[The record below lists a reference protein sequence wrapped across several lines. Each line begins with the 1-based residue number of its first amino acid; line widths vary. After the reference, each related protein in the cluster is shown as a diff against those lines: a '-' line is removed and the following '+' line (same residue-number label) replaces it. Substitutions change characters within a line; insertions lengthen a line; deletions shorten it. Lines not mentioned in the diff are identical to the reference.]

1 MSEAAVEAD
10 TMFADIDGV
19 RTYIESRGSGRAVL
33 FAHDRF
39 GTHDTWRHQ
48 VGPLARRL
56 RTISYDARDMGRT
69 ARSVAPYGVD
79 DLADDAVAVLD
90 HLAVDSAVLVGLS
103 MGGGVAQTCA
113 LRHPGRVDGLVLVSS
128 SSEFSPTT
136 KARFLREAELADGGG
151 LATAFPAML
160 ERWYSAGFRE
170 RRPDVLARAL
180 RDLEALDPAV
190 AAARSRAN
198 ATRDLT
204 ASLSSIA
211 CPVLFVG
218 GELDPMGSRAHSE
231 VFAAALGDRLT
242 VAMVPGSSHMVPVE
256 AADTLNELIA
266 DFVTR
271 L

>member
-1 MSEAAVEAD
+1 MGGAVEETEAS
-10 TMFADIDGV
+10 FADIAGV
-19 RTYIESRGSGRAVL
+19 RTYVESRGSGRAVL
-33 FAHDRF
+33 FVHDRF
-39 GTHDTWRHQ
+39 GTHDTWLRQ
-48 VGPLARRL
+48 VGPLSQGL
-56 RTISYDARDMGRT
+56 RTISYDARDLGRT
-69 ARSVAPYGVD
+69 GRSGAPYGVD
-79 DLADDAVAVLD
+79 DLADDVVAVLD
-90 HLAVDSAVLVGLS
+90 HLSVASAVLVGLS

-113 LRHPGRVDGLVLVSS
+113 LRHPDRVDGLVLVSS
-128 SSEFSPTT
+128 SSEFSATT
-136 KARFLREAELADGGG
+136 RARFLREAELADGGG
-151 LATAFPAML
+151 LAAAFPAML
-160 ERWYSAGFRE
+160 ERWYSADFRE
-170 RRPDVLARAL
+170 RHPDVLARAL

-204 ASLSSIA
+204 SSLSLIE

-231 VFAAALGDRLT
+231 VFAALLGDRLT
-242 VAMVPGSSHMVPVE
+242 VAMVPDSSHMVPVE